1 MNEEEL
7 NAVSRNL
14 ENAAALMNRRQ
25 QLESVLGR
33 LRNGMPVYIRVGTMV
48 QDTVTVNPTDDA
60 TSKTCEAWLTQQ
72 IQVLREQQRLAERE
86 AARVILG
93 EPEGV

>member
-25 QLESVLGR
+25 QLENILGR
-33 LRNGMPVYIRVGTMV
+33 LRNGMPVYIRVGTLGEDV
-48 QDTVTVNPTDDA
+48 VTVNPTDA
-60 TSKTCEAWLTQQ
+60 GTTKTCEAWLTQH
-72 IQVLREQQRLAERE
+72 IQLLREQQRLAERE